1 MANLGAMELAG
12 FTDHDLQI
20 IEKNQ
25 DFFAL
30 YAKEFVEVFYG
41 KLQQIPELMQ
51 IIHDHSTIERLKKLQ
66 QSFFE
71 SLSSSTS
78 FQQLVDDIY
87 RIGEVHYRI
96 KLPSKWVVSFM
107 SIYMNFITEK
117 GLDRGAEF
125 VEAVNRRLMYR
136 LSLMVE
142 SYDIARKRWEKTIS
156 EQILETIK
164 EMNTLSGQLATT
176 MIEMAEKIQGVTEGT
191 KSIQEQSQHSMS
203 LVGAV
208 QNLSSQSNLLG
219 LNAAIEAARAGESGR
234 GFSIVATEVRKMAEQ
249 SKTHAVDIERQL
261 TNVTNQVSQL
271 YQQIEIIFSLSE
283 EHSASMQEFSAS
295 FERLRDKAQEL
306 MREQ

>member
-1 MANLGAMELAG
+1 MATVTSMELSG
-12 FTDHDLQI
+12 FTDHDLNV
-20 IEKNQ
+20 IEQNQ
-25 DFFAL
+25 DFFTM
-30 YAKEFVEVFYG
+30 YSKEFVEIFYE
-41 KLQQIPELMQ
+41 KLRQIPELMK
-51 IIHDHSTIERLKKLQ
+51 IMNDHSTIDRLKKLQ
-66 QSFFE
+66 QNFFE
-71 SLSSSTS
+71 SLGSSTS
-78 FQQLVDDIY
+78 SQQLVDDIY

-96 KLPSKWVVSFM
+96 HLPSKWVVSFM

-117 GLDRGAEF
+117 GLARGAEF

-142 SYDIARKRWEKTIS
+142 SYDIARKRWEQNIS
-156 EQILETIK
+156 EQILHTIS
-164 EMNTLSGQLATT
+164 EMNTLSGQLAHT

-271 YQQIEIIFSLSE
+271 YRQIETIFSLSE

-295 FERLRDKAQEL
+295 FERLSDKAQEL